1 MGRIEKILFDLDG
14 TLFNTQGIHAEIES
28 SLLAEKGITLS
39 PEEITRR
46 YAGTHTRKYFAAL
59 LGSSESA
66 ENLLSNK
73 RDLLLQRKS
82 EIIPLYTEAF
92 FDQLRGRGYRLA
104 VGTGASHRTADFLL
118 DDFGI
123 AHFFDR
129 VICSDDVGEG
139 KPHPET
145 WELAAAG
152 TAPRA
157 CLVVEDA
164 LSGVEAAMAAGMPA
178 ALLLPR
184 EHPSATPITALDD
197 LLEIL

>member
-1 MGRIEKILFDLDG
+1 MRHIEKILFDLDG

-28 SLLAEKGITLS
+28 SLLAQSGIILS

-59 LGSSESA
+59 LGSTEMA

-73 RDLLLQRKS
+73 RDLLMQRKS
-82 EIIPLYTEAF
+82 EIMPLYTENF
-92 FDQLRGRGYRLA
+92 FEQLRGRGYKMA
-104 VGTGASHRTADFLL
+104 IGTGASHRTADFIL
-118 DDFGI
+118 DQFGI

-129 VICSDDVGEG
+129 IVCSDDVSEG

-145 WELAAAG
+145 WERAANGA
-152 TAPRA
+152 APHT
-157 CLVVEDA
+157 CLVIEDGLA
-164 LSGVEAAMAAGMPA
+164 GVEAALAAGMSS

-184 EHPSATPITALDD
+184 EHHSATPITSLAE
-197 LLEIL
+197 LLTIL